1 MELIEGIKLMKSA
14 VQKEKSGGKS
24 IGLVPTMGFLHDGHL
39 SLVREAVKKS
49 DCTVVSI
56 FVNPGQFG
64 PDEDFERYPRNLDRD
79 LKQLQQEGVAFAFT
93 VQPQEMYP
101 QGYRTHVEVEGLQ
114 DRLCGASRPGHFR
127 GVCTVVMK
135 LFHIIQPDLAFF
147 GQKDAQQA
155 VILKRMVRDM
165 NMDVDMRIMP
175 IIRDEDGL
183 ALSSR
188 NAYLDSR
195 QRKAAL
201 CLNRSLKQANQAV
214 MDGERDAAR
223 VESMI
228 RHVIEREPL
237 SRLEY
242 AAVVDSETLEAI
254 GLIQPGRTLIA
265 LAVFI
270 DKTRLIDNIL
280 I

>member
-1 MELIEGIKLMKSA
+1 MELIEGIKLVKAA

-39 SLVREAVKKS
+39 SLVREAVKQS
-49 DCTVVSI
+49 DCTAVSI
-56 FVNPGQFG
+56 FVNPVQFG
-64 PDEDFERYPRNLDRD
+64 PDEDFERYPRSLDRD

-93 VQPQEMYP
+93 FQPQEMYP
-101 QGYRTHVEVEGLQ
+101 QGYRTYVEVKGLQ

-188 NAYLDSR
+188 NVYLDSS

-214 MDGERDAAR
+214 VDGERDAAR
-223 VESMI
+223 VESML
-228 RHVIEREPL
+228 RQVIEREPL
-237 SRLEY
+237 ARLEY

-270 DKTRLIDNIL
+270 GKTRLIDNIL